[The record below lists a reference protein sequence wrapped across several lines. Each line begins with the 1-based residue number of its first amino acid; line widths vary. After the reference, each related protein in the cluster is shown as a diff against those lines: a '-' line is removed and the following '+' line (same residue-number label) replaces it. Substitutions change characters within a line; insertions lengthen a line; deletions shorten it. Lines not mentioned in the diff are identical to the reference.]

1 LLSILIE
8 SSHQGERSDS
18 FITAV
23 VCTRPCKLLHL
34 DVLEVL
40 HSFFKCACVT
50 IVDVTLTQ
58 ELLDSQSGFGVATKL
73 LQQLRHPVNQ
83 DAACTGLIELGESL
97 LDTFDLILVVPDLAF
112 VRH

>member
-1 LLSILIE
+1 
-8 SSHQGERSDS
+8 
-18 FITAV
+18 V

-97 LDTFDLILVVPDLAF
+97 LDTFDLILATACMHAELSYARCGAWRWR
-112 VRH
+112 RHCAAASLTW